1 MAYFSAMRSLL
12 SQQCNVVATCTAFA
26 LRHTHASQLIAAG
39 VDVATVSK
47 RLGHAT
53 PAITLSVYTHM
64 FKQNGK
70 APAAINAMK
79 W

>member
-1 MAYFSAMRSLL
+1 M
-12 SQQCNVVATCTAFA
+12 T
-26 LRHTHASQLIAAG
+26 I
-39 VDVATVSK
+39 SK

-64 FKQNGK
+64 FKQDDGK
-70 APAAINAMK
+70 AAAINAAMK